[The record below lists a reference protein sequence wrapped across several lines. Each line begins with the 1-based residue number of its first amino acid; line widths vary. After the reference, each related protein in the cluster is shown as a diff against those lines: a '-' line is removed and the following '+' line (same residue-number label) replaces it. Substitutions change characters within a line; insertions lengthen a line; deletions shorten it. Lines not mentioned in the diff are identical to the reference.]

1 MALVVRDGA
10 LVVEA
15 LTRLRKSLPFPFR
28 GFDTDNGS
36 EFLNDTVI
44 SYCHENAIEFTRS
57 RPYRK
62 NDQAWVEQKNGSVV
76 RRFVGY
82 RRLEGLAAVGVL
94 SRLYAAAR
102 LFVNF
107 FQPSF
112 KLASKTRVGARVV
125 KRYHPPETPS
135 SRLLQSEAV
144 PAEIKDKLRA
154 VAISLDPLQLLNEI
168 RTMQRHLAELAA
180 GEVPS
185 ILPAR
190 DPELDSFLKSLAT
203 AWQRGEVR
211 PTHRERPK
219 PPRDWRTR
227 ADPFETAW
235 PVVCRWREPDR
246 TAKELFRRLQIEQPG
261 AFPDGQLRTLQRRVQ
276 EWRTSQARKL
286 ILAQSNGAN
295 FSHDVSAVVGVGSA
309 GQS

>member
-1 MALVVRDGA
+1 M
-10 LVVEA
+10 
-15 LTRLRKSLPFPFR
+15 
-28 GFDTDNGS
+28 
-36 EFLNDTVI
+36 
-44 SYCHENAIEFTRS
+44 
-57 RPYRK
+57 
-62 NDQAWVEQKNGSVV
+62 EQKNGSVV

-235 PVVCRWREPDR
+235 PVVCRWLEREPDR

-276 EWRTSQARKL
+276 EWRTSPARKL